1 MDRSRRLRRT
11 PTPSERQD
19 MTALPIQDEP
29 LIAMLAGGILRD
41 LDYPV
46 FEARAK
52 GEPYCSRQ
60 CPVPSEKR
68 PNP

>member
-1 MDRSRRLRRT
+1 MI
-11 PTPSERQD
+11 
-19 MTALPIQDEP
+19 ALLIEDEP

-46 FEARAK
+46 FEARTK

-60 CPVPSEKR
+60 CPVTSEKR
-68 PNP
+68 PSP